1 MELLN
6 ADRPETMD
14 DIGAT
19 HGEFLSFAGPLI
31 AEFPEGVTLPVDLW
45 REGGEM
51 WPWSGHEEEQH
62 EEVPAYIYG
71 AYRGLREAVD
81 LAAYQENWDDLL
93 VYLEAFNEFL

>member
-1 MELLN
+1 MELLD
-6 ADRPETMD
+6 ADRPESME
-14 DIGAT
+14 DIEAT

-51 WPWSGHEEEQH
+51 WPWSGNAEEQH